1 LLEDRGAVD
10 CAITKLE
17 ARIDNEFNLSEID
30 SENTNSERRVTERK
44 DLYSSQRVGYNQL
57 RNEKDQLSKLNQN
70 YQETVRFLE
79 VKTDQRGKENSKL
92 QDQISYSDALLA
104 SETMKR
110 KLIEEVSLQPAEQTF
125 SFKVRHSYPW

>member
-1 LLEDRGAVD
+1 L
-10 CAITKLE
+10 CYITKLE

-30 SENTNSERRVTERK
+30 SNLMKGILRSANSERRVTERK

-92 QDQISYSDALLA
+92 QDQISHSDALLA